1 MTNNRLLFLI
11 NLLYLYVA
19 DCRMLIQQNLN
30 DEKQYMRRPYL
41 KLWLLLVLSLGFFVL
56 LSTFKNV
63 RLFGHDLALMDFGV
77 QTETFSAD
85 SLLEHP
91 SVIVEKTTVV
101 PDSLPDVVL
110 VLGDSMMEWLCK
122 NMAAYFQYNG
132 SKCYAVVWYGSTTE
146 SWAQTHRIK
155 EYVEKFKPGFVVLSI
170 GSNELFV
177 KDVQTQRADDVNAI
191 ISELDTI
198 PFVWVGPPNWKPDT
212 GIGELI
218 RNKVGDERYFQSNRL
233 NFNRAK
239 DGMHP
244 SRFGARVWMDSIAVW
259 MASRSL
265 YKFDLAVPENK
276 SASPDRL
283 ILLTPND

>member
-77 QTETFSAD
+77 QTEATSAD

-132 SKCYAVVWYGSTTE
+132 SKCYAVVWYGATTE
-146 SWAQTHRIK
+146 SWAQTHRI
-155 EYVEKFKPGFVVLSI
+155 
-170 GSNELFV
+170 
-177 KDVQTQRADDVNAI
+177 
-191 ISELDTI
+191 
-198 PFVWVGPPNWKPDT
+198 
-212 GIGELI
+212 
-218 RNKVGDERYFQSNRL
+218 
-233 NFNRAK
+233 
-239 DGMHP
+239 
-244 SRFGARVWMDSIAVW
+244 
-259 MASRSL
+259 
-265 YKFDLAVPENK
+265 
-276 SASPDRL
+276 
-283 ILLTPND
+283 